1 MYPRVDSGLGCCH
14 LNKLQD
20 ASDERDAFEDW
31 RSLTRQ
37 AIRRKPENAAHYQNC
52 AGNDHTLHDEGQ
64 LVEKGADLRSRH
76 L

>member
-1 MYPRVDSGLGCCH
+1 MHVFTLCCCH
-14 LNKLQD
+14 LNELQD
-20 ASDERDAFEDW
+20 ASDERDPFEDW

-37 AIRRKPENAAHYQNC
+37 AVRGKPENAAYYQKC
-52 AGNDHTLHDEGQ
+52 AGNDHTLHNERQ